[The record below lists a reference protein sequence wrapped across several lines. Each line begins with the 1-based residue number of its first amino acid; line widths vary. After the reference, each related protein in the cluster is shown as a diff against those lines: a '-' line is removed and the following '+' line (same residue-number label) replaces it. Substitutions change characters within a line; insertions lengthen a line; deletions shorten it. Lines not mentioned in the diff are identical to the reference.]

1 MTKSSHFARASK
13 DGNHDEIVRRF
24 RQLGCSVLETI
35 KTGIPGFPDCVVG
48 CVGKTYLVEIKDPH
62 TRYGRAGLNA
72 NQTAF
77 AQDWRGGKLFVV
89 TSEDEATALVQNWRR
104 SA

>member
-1 MTKSSHFARASK
+1 MTKSHHFARASK

-48 CVGKTYLVEIKDPH
+48 CIGKTFLVEIKNPE
-62 TRYGRAGLNA
+62 TRYGRAGLNS

-77 AQDWRGGKLFVV
+77 ERDWRGGKLYAV

-104 SA
+104 GA